1 MRTGWLFILIGF
13 NVFWGGTYSA
23 FKDLKQWLDPGQVVT
38 LRYGVAAIL
47 LLLCWPL
54 MRGKSPRGTD
64 LIKTFVMGLLV
75 FVCGPRLQVIATQAG
90 QAGDMSVLVALEPLV
105 VTVGAALILRERVP
119 ANRWAGFL
127 FGMLGVVLLA
137 NVWQPGFRL
146 AGLGVNLIFIAS
158 FFCESAYSVMGKPLI
173 ERYDFLKVTTIS
185 LITGVAVNF
194 ALDGPSTVAAARL
207 MPLRGW
213 LEIAYLAMICT
224 AIGYAVWFA
233 AMRVLPVNAVAMT
246 VFTQPFSGTVIAI
259 LLLGEQ
265 AHWGQLWGGLAIAS
279 GLVLGL
285 RQFNGQTPKVSTA
298 SKRT

>member
-75 FVCGPRLQVIATQAG
+75 FVCAPRLQVIATQAG

-213 LEIAYLAMICT
+213 LEIA
-224 AIGYAVWFA
+224 

-265 AHWGQLWGGLAIAS
+265 PHWGQLWGGLAIAS